1 MPPGFSEEKGDSGGH
16 CLAAVGGEEL
26 FTLREVGDAVQ
37 HSLHHLLLWL
47 QAQLSQFI
55 EDTVAHV
62 MPLEWEEG
70 YHSINQVFLHV
81 ARPPEA
87 ICRKGR

>member
-1 MPPGFSEEKGDSGGH
+1 MPPGLSEEKSDSGGH

-26 FTLREVGDAVQ
+26 FILREVGGAVQ
-37 HSLHHLLLWL
+37 HSLNHFLLGL

-70 YHSINQVFLHV
+70 HHSINQVFLHV
-81 ARPPEA
+81 ARLPEA